1 MCDGFAN
8 FYRDVQ
14 ETTLKPPWLSH
25 CRYLSIWSGHLVQVG
40 DGCIVRQR
48 AELNKDLSFFQK
60 PAHSAQPQP
69 NHGVIADYGQGD
81 LQEGE
86 TVSCTAICND
96 VELLCLN
103 LFSKLSSQQN
113 KRQVH

>member
-25 CRYLSIWSGHLVQVG
+25 CRYLSIWSGHLAQVG

-69 NHGVIADYGQGD
+69 NHGVIADYGQRD
-81 LQEGE
+81 LQGGR
-86 TVSCTAICND
+86 NR
-96 VELLCLN
+96 
-103 LFSKLSSQQN
+103 F
-113 KRQVH
+113 